1 MDQVFFIKGCDHLFV
16 DIYEKGC
23 LKKNKLLDSIQ
34 INLKYDDLKYN
45 DLNINFDIVEVIKN
59 NKYNELISN
68 EKLKNENIKLNII
81 INNLLN
87 NNNYLLKE
95 KHRLL
100 DKLIFNNK

>member
-1 MDQVFFIKGCDHLFV
+1 M
-16 DIYEKGC
+16 
-23 LKKNKLLDSIQ
+23 
-34 INLKYDDLKYN
+34 KYDDLKYN

-81 INNLLN
+81 IDNLLN

-100 DKLIFNNK
+100 DKLIFNNN